1 MAQLKVPT
9 FGESIVEGT
18 LVRWLKEPGMQVKV
32 DEPLVEIETDKITV
46 EVPSPVAGVLA
57 DVSAKVGDKVHVG
70 DVIGEVR
77 EGATAEAKPEAA
89 KAAAPKVE
97 VKAETKAQPAKA
109 EPVLMPAARR
119 LAQETG
125 ADVTQL
131 QGSGR
136 GGRVL
141 KEDVVGGAQTA
152 AAQAPKLAVAPSAP
166 PRQPTGERER
176 RVTMSPLR
184 KRIAERLLQ
193 AQSQAAILTTFNEV
207 DMGAVMALR
216 KRYQEKF
223 EGKHGIKLGFMS
235 FFVKASVEAL
245 RAFPSVN
252 GEISGDDIIYK
263 DYYDIGVAVGG
274 GKGLVVPVLRNAD
287 QLGFADVEKSIA
299 DLAGKAKNNKL
310 SLEEMQGG
318 TFSITNGGIYG
329 SMLSTPILNPPQSGI
344 LGMHNIQ
351 ERAMVR
357 DGQVTVRPM
366 MYLAL
371 SYDHRL
377 VDGREAVSFLV
388 RVKECIEDPE
398 RLLLEV

>member
-1 MAQLKVPT
+1 
-9 FGESIVEGT
+9 
-18 LVRWLKEPGMQVKV
+18 
-32 DEPLVEIETDKITV
+32 
-46 EVPSPVAGVLA
+46 
-57 DVSAKVGDKVHVG
+57 
-70 DVIGEVR
+70 VR
-77 EGATAEAKPEAA
+77 EGATA
-89 KAAAPKVE
+89 AAAPQAAAI
-97 VKAETKAQPAKA
+97 AEPAKA
-109 EPVLMPAARR
+109 EIKVTPAKAEAKTASEPVLMPAARR
-119 LAQETG
+119 AAQESG
-125 ADVTQL
+125 ADVSQI

-141 KEDVVGGAQTA
+141 KEDVVGGARA
-152 AAQAPKLAVAPSAP
+152 AVAQAPPRLEVAP
-166 PRQPTGERER
+166 QPARASGERER

-193 AQSQAAILTTFNEV
+193 AQSSAAILTTFNEV

-216 KRYQEKF
+216 KKYQDKF
-223 EGKHGIKLGFMS
+223 SEKHGIKLGFMS
-235 FFVKASVEAL
+235 FFVKAVVEAL

-252 GEISGDDIIYK
+252 AEISGDDIVYK
-263 DYYDIGVAVGG
+263 EFYDIGVAVGG
-274 GKGLVVPVLRNAD
+274 GKGLVVPVIRNAD
-287 QLGFADVEKSIA
+287 QLGFAEVEKTIGE
-299 DLAGKAKNNKL
+299 LAGRAKNNKL
-310 SLEEMQGG
+310 SLEDMNGG

-329 SMLSTPILNPPQSGI
+329 SMLSTPILNPPQSSI

-351 ERAMVR
+351 DRAMVR
-357 DGQVTVRPM
+357 DGQVVVRPM